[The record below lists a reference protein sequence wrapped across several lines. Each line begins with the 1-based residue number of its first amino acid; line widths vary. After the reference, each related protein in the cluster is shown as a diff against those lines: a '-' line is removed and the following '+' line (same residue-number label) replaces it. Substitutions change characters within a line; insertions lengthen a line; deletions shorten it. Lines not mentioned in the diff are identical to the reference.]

1 MDEKDLLTLYAGL
14 AMQGLLAGQH
24 TVSPMSIARVSFEI
38 AEAMIKEQ
46 TFREETN
53 ERLRSTQGN

>member
-14 AMQGLLAGQH
+14 AMQGIISLGIDAQ
-24 TVSPMSIARVSFEI
+24 PKSIAKASFDI

-46 TFREETN
+46 G
-53 ERLRSTQGN
+53 ERNGRVFTTQGN

>member
-1 MDEKDLLTLYAGL
+1 MNNEDLLTLYAGL
-14 AMQGLLAGQH
+14 AMQGIVTLGNDA
-24 TVSPMSIARVSFEI
+24 SPKSIAKTSFDI

-46 TFREETN
+46 GERN

>member
-1 MDEKDLLTLYAGL
+1 MNDKELMTLYAGL
-14 AMQGLLAGQH
+14 AMQGLLAARH
-24 TVSPMSIARVSFEI
+24 EVSPMSIARVAFEV

-53 ERLRSTQGN
+53 ERVRPTQGD